1 MGLKPIEFYSISP
14 IEFEVMADAY
24 KNKMLT
30 EFKLNRNIIF
40 MMARL
45 WGNNVPKDPAEFWD
59 LGDKVTQD
67 EDEIAKLFENLR
79 NKQDG

>member
-1 MGLKPIEFYSISP
+1 MGLKPVEFYSISP
-14 IEFEVMADAY
+14 LDFSLLTEAY

-45 WGNNVPKDPAEFWD
+45 WGSNVPKDPAEFWD
-59 LGDKVTQD
+59 LGDKSEQD
-67 EDEIAKLFENLR
+67 EDEIAKLFEELR
-79 NKQDG
+79 KKENG